1 MKMAHPSEFISIVIE
16 MDKDFDAEWIKE
28 MIVSRILISDF
39 SAKIEELMPHVSSND
54 PNGAKYA
61 IKVMEGYLCDFC

>member
-1 MKMAHPSEFISIVIE
+1 MKMVRPSEFVAIVVK

-28 MIVSRILISDF
+28 MILSRILISDF
-39 SAKIEELMPHVSSND
+39 AAKIEELMPHVSSND

-61 IKVMEGYLCDFC
+61 IKVMEGYLR